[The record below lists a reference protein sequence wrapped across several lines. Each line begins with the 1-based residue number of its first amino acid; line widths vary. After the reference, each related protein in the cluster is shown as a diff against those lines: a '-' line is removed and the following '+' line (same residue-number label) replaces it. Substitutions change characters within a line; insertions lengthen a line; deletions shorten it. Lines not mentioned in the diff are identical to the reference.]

1 MIANLLSM
9 MSLDIYQLIL
19 IKTPLSTLE
28 NKELYVWNVSIV
40 EDTYR
45 GNTIDLS
52 NISSSRTLK
61 YKNGLC
67 PREMLVKLSTYLDMS
82 LSRHLSDTGVGS
94 HFKTS
99 LLLSYFSDQVE
110 CLMWSHCLIPATST
124 TFPFLGEYTSFD
136 NICTTSNASLYSITK
151 CSTNHLLASL
161 LFVFS

>member
-19 IKTPLSTLE
+19 IKVLLSALE
-28 NKELYVWNVSIV
+28 NEELYVWNVSIIV

-52 NISSSRTLK
+52 NISSLRTLK

-67 PREMLVKLSTYLDMS
+67 PREMLVKLSTYLDMR

-94 HFKTS
+94 HF
-99 LLLSYFSDQVE
+99 
-110 CLMWSHCLIPATST
+110 
-124 TFPFLGEYTSFD
+124 
-136 NICTTSNASLYSITK
+136 
-151 CSTNHLLASL
+151 
-161 LFVFS
+161 